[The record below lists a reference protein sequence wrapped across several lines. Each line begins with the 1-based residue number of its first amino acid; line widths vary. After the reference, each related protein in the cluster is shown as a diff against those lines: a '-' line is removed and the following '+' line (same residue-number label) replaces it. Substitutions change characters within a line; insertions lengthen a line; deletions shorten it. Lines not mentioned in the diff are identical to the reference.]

1 MGKKDVKSEMG
12 DFIPDSVDSAVIPT
26 VKQNTPFV
34 ITEKGKHL
42 YVGMLL
48 DVTKIGG
55 INKKSVNDKD
65 KGGVIEA
72 IKSGHIDAFVT
83 PELNEKN
90 QLLFIP
96 TTKTIDR
103 LSDYGMFRRVDG
115 YEFVKLNDKL
125 EIVEY
130 TGVTATYDEYR
141 MIALGNTPITDYV
154 KPADVII
161 KGSDEDPT
169 VSHNTVA
176 QVVDKAKDIASS
188 VASKVAP
195 VVSNVSEKI
204 KDKIAETTG
213 IKDMQDAP
221 AEKPA
226 EQAAPQEQAAP
237 APAPAAATETQQSA
251 NDAQPE
257 EDEQEVVYTETQV
270 LSSVERVFHANNL
283 DLTVSSDPFDQLFTL
298 NNHLI
303 KFDVDPRDSF
313 VNERLNRMAIDANR
327 DLQKLR
333 SDNLKKLREK
343 YFMLMALRVQEIANE
358 LDIENHS
365 TSYGEYKQS
374 VEDTK
379 TKAIEEL
386 PDLVEKRQKII
397 EEAYNKR
404 MEEVCE
410 NAARQARVDFKNRY
424 QRQHNDDMNAVEG
437 KVRAEIEANYTS
449 SMNELF
455 NARRNDALTSLDYN
469 VTGVLQVLTEDYKK
483 MFEEETALYNTRA
496 NEMREYAKE
505 LHMLDAKRLA
515 VEEEHNRITNEVNDA
530 RAEASAKIELI
541 KREYET
547 AQAALEA
554 RTAATISQ
562 AENEN
567 KLIKEQMDARTATLE
582 QDKDRLQKQLDDA
595 IDRADKAQE
604 IVRADY
610 EHRLIQAQDDRDSW
624 KQTLESYKEQH
635 KHNNRLAAILVVAIT
650 VAAVCGGFVAGGV
663 YWNRI
668 VSGELAGNQE
678 NVEIKVVNPDA
689 VSETTAE
696 TTIPEIVDEAL
707 TDSSETQA
715 VTTVP
720 ANANGSDD
728 VENMFTKSETTA
740 AETTVITKK
749 SAETTKPVE
758 TMKTPAETTST
769 VKPDVTT
776 KPVNTP
782 KKLVE
787 TTANLAEK
795 IKPTKTK

>member
-12 DFIPDSVDSAVIPT
+12 DFIPESVAAAIVPT

-72 IKSGHIDAFVT
+72 IKSGRIDAYVT
-83 PELNEKN
+83 QELNEKN

-96 TTKTIDR
+96 TAGTIDM
-103 LSDYGMFRRVDG
+103 LGDYGMFRKVDG

-130 TGVTATYDEYR
+130 TGITATYDEFR
-141 MIALGNTPITDYV
+141 LIVTGNASITQYV
-154 KPADVII
+154 KPADVIV

-169 VSHNTVA
+169 VSHNIVS
-176 QVVDKAKDIASS
+176 QVVDKAKDIATT
-188 VASKVAP
+188 VADKVAP

-204 KDKIAETTG
+204 KDKISETTG
-213 IKDMQDAP
+213 LKDMQAP
-221 AEKPA
+221 PTEKPA
-226 EQAAPQEQAAP
+226 EQAAPQPEPAAETKQEQQTDAAP
-237 APAPAAATETQQSA
+237 V
-251 NDAQPE
+251 E
-257 EDEQEVVYTETQV
+257 EEEEQEIVYTETQV
-270 LSSVERVFHANNL
+270 LSSVERVFHADNL

-343 YFMLMALRVQEIANE
+343 YFMLMALRVQEIASE
-358 LDIENHS
+358 LDVANLN
-365 TSYGEYKQS
+365 TSYGEYKKS
-374 VEDTK
+374 IEDTK
-379 TKAIEEL
+379 VQAISEL
-386 PDLVEKRQKII
+386 PELVEKRQKVI
-397 EEAYNKR
+397 EDAYNKR

-410 NAARQARVDFKNRY
+410 NASRQARVDFKNRY

-437 KVRAEIEANYTS
+437 VIRAEIAANYTS
-449 SMNELF
+449 SMNDLY

-469 VTGVLQVLTEDYKK
+469 ITGVLQALTEDYKK
-483 MFEEETALYNTRA
+483 MFDEETEMYNKRA

-515 VEEEHNRITNEVNDA
+515 VEEEYNRITNEVNDA

-541 KREYET
+541 KRDFET

-554 RTAATISQ
+554 RSSATIAN
-562 AENEN
+562 AENEA

-582 QDKDRLQKQLDDA
+582 QDKERLQRQLDDA
-595 IDRADKAQE
+595 IVRADKAQE
-604 IVRADY
+604 IVKADY
-610 EHRLIQAQDDRDSW
+610 EHRLVQAQDDRDSW

-635 KHNNRLAAILVVAIT
+635 RHNNRLAAILVVAIT
-650 VAAVCGGFVAGGV
+650 VAAVAGGFVAGGV

-668 VSGELAGNQE
+668 VSGELAGSQE
-678 NVEIKVVNPDA
+678 NVEIKVVNPDE
-689 VSETTAE
+689 VKSETTAE

-707 TDSSETQA
+707 ADSSETGA

-720 ANANGSDD
+720 ADD
-728 VENMFTKSETTA
+728 DDDLFTKSETA
-740 AETTVITKK
+740 ATTGK
-749 SAETTKPVE
+749 TTEKPVE
-758 TMKTPAETTST
+758 TTVTEKTAPSDTVTTTKAKTETT
-769 VKPDVTT
+769 
-776 KPVNTP
+776 
-782 KKLVE
+782 KK
-787 TTANLAEK
+787 
-795 IKPTKTK
+795 

>member
-12 DFIPDSVDSAVIPT
+12 DFIPESVAAAIIPT
-26 VKQNTPFV
+26 VKQNEPFV
-34 ITEKGKHL
+34 ITEKGKRL

-48 DVTKIGG
+48 DVMKIGG
-55 INKKSVNDKD
+55 INKKSTNDKD

-72 IKSGHIDAFVT
+72 IKSGRIDAYVT
-83 PELNEKN
+83 QELNEKN

-96 TTKTIDR
+96 TANTIDM
-103 LSDYGMFRRVDG
+103 LGDYGMFRKVDG

-130 TGVTATYDEYR
+130 TGVTATYDEFR
-141 MIALGNTPITDYV
+141 MIVTGNTPITTFV
-154 KPADVII
+154 KPADVIV

-169 VSHNTVA
+169 VSHNIVS
-176 QVVDKAKDIASS
+176 QVVDKAKDIATT
-188 VASKVAP
+188 VADKVAP

-204 KDKIAETTG
+204 KDKISESTG
-213 IKDMQDAP
+213 IKDMQAPP

-226 EQAAPQEQAAP
+226 EQAAPQPEPAAEAKQDQPAADAAP
-237 APAPAAATETQQSA
+237 A
-251 NDAQPE
+251 E
-257 EDEQEVVYTETQV
+257 EEEEQEVVYTETQV
-270 LSSVERVFHANNL
+270 LSSVERVFHADNL

-343 YFMLMALRVQEIANE
+343 YFMLMALRVQEIASE
-358 LDIENHS
+358 LDVANLN
-365 TSYGEYKQS
+365 TSYGEYKKS
-374 VEDTK
+374 IEDTK
-379 TKAIEEL
+379 VQAISEL
-386 PDLVEKRQKII
+386 PELVEKRQKVI
-397 EEAYNKR
+397 EDAYNKR

-410 NAARQARVDFKNRY
+410 NASRQARVDFKNRY

-437 KVRAEIEANYTS
+437 VIRAEIAANYTS
-449 SMNELF
+449 SMNDLY

-469 VTGVLQVLTEDYKK
+469 ITGVLQALTEDYKK
-483 MFEEETALYNTRA
+483 MFDEETELYNKRA

-541 KREYET
+541 KRDFET

-554 RTAATISQ
+554 RSSATIAN
-562 AENEN
+562 AENEA

-582 QDKDRLQKQLDDA
+582 QDKERLQQQLDDA
-595 IDRADKAQE
+595 IVRADKAQE
-604 IVRADY
+604 IVKADY

-635 KHNNRLAAILVVAIT
+635 RHNNRLAAILVVAIT
-650 VAAVCGGFVAGGV
+650 VAAVAGGFVAGGV

-678 NVEIKVVNPDA
+678 NVEIKVVNPNDA
-689 VSETTAE
+689 ESETTAE

-707 TDSSETQA
+707 ADSSETGA

-720 ANANGSDD
+720 ANAEADEIDD
-728 VENMFTKSETTA
+728 LFTKSETTVK
-740 AETTVITKK
+740 ETTVTEKTAPSDTVTTAK
-749 SAETTKPVE
+749 AKAETTK
-758 TMKTPAETTST
+758 K
-769 VKPDVTT
+769 
-776 KPVNTP
+776 
-782 KKLVE
+782 
-787 TTANLAEK
+787 
-795 IKPTKTK
+795 

>member
-12 DFIPDSVDSAVIPT
+12 DFIPESVAAAVVPT
-26 VKQNTPFV
+26 VKQNAPFIV
-34 ITEKGKHL
+34 TEKGKHL
-42 YVGMLL
+42 YVGMML

-72 IKSGHIDAFVT
+72 IKSGRIDAYVT
-83 PELNEKN
+83 QELNEKN

-96 TTKTIDR
+96 TFNTLDM
-103 LSDYGMFRRVDG
+103 LGDYGMFRKVDG

-130 TGVTATYDEYR
+130 TGVTATYDEFR
-141 MIALGNTPITDYV
+141 MIASGNTPITDYV
-154 KPADVII
+154 KPADVIV

-169 VSHNTVA
+169 ISHSVVTQA
-176 QVVDKAKDIASS
+176 VDKAKDLAST
-188 VASKVAP
+188 VVNKVAP
-195 VVSNVSEKI
+195 MANKITEGIKEKI
-204 KDKIAETTG
+204 SETTG
-213 IKDMQDAP
+213 IKDMQP
-221 AEKPA
+221 AAEEKPA
-226 EQAAPQEQAAP
+226 ENNPPQEQAPPAQTAP
-237 APAPAAATETQQSA
+237 DA
-251 NDAQPE
+251 NQVSQEAVEPE
-257 EDEQEVVYTETQV
+257 EEEQEVVYTETQV

-303 KFDVDPRDSF
+303 KFDVDPRDTF

-358 LDIENHS
+358 LDIENEG
-365 TSYGEYKQS
+365 TQYGA
-374 VEDTK
+374 V
-379 TKAIEEL
+379 KAGIDNERAASL
-386 PDLVEKRQKII
+386 SNMASLVEERQKII
-397 EEAYNKR
+397 EDAYNKR

-410 NAARQARVDFKNRY
+410 NASRQARVDFKNRY

-437 KVRAEIEANYTS
+437 VVKAEIAATYTA
-449 SMNELF
+449 SMNDLF

-469 VTGVLQVLTEDYKK
+469 VTGVLQALTEDYKK
-483 MFEEETALYNTRA
+483 MFEEETALYNERA

-554 RTAATISQ
+554 RSAATISQ
-562 AENEN
+562 AENES
-567 KLIKEQMDARTATLE
+567 KLIKEQMNARTATLE
-582 QDKDRLQKQLDDA
+582 QDKERLQKQLDDA
-595 IDRADKAQE
+595 IDRADRATE

-650 VAAVCGGFVAGGV
+650 VAAVAGGFVAGGV

-678 NVEIKVVNPDA
+678 NVEIKVVNPEET
-689 VSETTAE
+689 VESGLSETAITEA
-696 TTIPEIVDEAL
+696 VDEAL
-707 TDSSETQA
+707 SESEADNSDDETVTDGSEITEDTTDETVVSESEA
-715 VTTVP
+715 ESVTTVTP
-720 ANANGSDD
+720 VTTSRDI
-728 VENMFTKSETTA
+728 FTTTA
-740 AETTVITKK
+740 
-749 SAETTKPVE
+749 
-758 TMKTPAETTST
+758 
-769 VKPDVTT
+769 VT
-776 KPVNTP
+776 
-782 KKLVE
+782 E
-787 TTANLAEK
+787 
-795 IKPTKTK
+795 

>member
-12 DFIPDSVDSAVIPT
+12 DFIPESVAAAVVPT
-26 VKQNTPFV
+26 VKQNAPFIV
-34 ITEKGKHL
+34 TEKGKHL
-42 YVGMLL
+42 YVGMML

-72 IKSGHIDAFVT
+72 IKSGRIDAYVT
-83 PELNEKN
+83 QELNEKN

-96 TTKTIDR
+96 TFNTLDM
-103 LSDYGMFRRVDG
+103 LGDYGMFRKVDG

-130 TGVTATYDEYR
+130 TGVTATYDEFR
-141 MIALGNTPITDYV
+141 MIASGNTPITDYV
-154 KPADVII
+154 KPADVIV

-169 VSHNTVA
+169 ISHSVVTQA
-176 QVVDKAKDIASS
+176 VDKAKDLAST
-188 VASKVAP
+188 VVNKVAP
-195 VVSNVSEKI
+195 MANKITEGIKEKI
-204 KDKIAETTG
+204 SETTG
-213 IKDMQDAP
+213 IKDMQP
-221 AEKPA
+221 AAEEKPA
-226 EQAAPQEQAAP
+226 ENNPPQEQAPPAQTAP
-237 APAPAAATETQQSA
+237 DVNQVSQEAVE
-251 NDAQPE
+251 PE
-257 EDEQEVVYTETQV
+257 EEEQEVVYTETQV

-303 KFDVDPRDSF
+303 KFDVDPRDTF

-358 LDIENHS
+358 LDIENEG
-365 TSYGEYKQS
+365 TQYGA
-374 VEDTK
+374 V
-379 TKAIEEL
+379 KAGIDNERAASL
-386 PDLVEKRQKII
+386 SNMASLVEERQKII
-397 EEAYNKR
+397 EDAYNKR

-410 NAARQARVDFKNRY
+410 NASRQARVDFKNRY

-437 KVRAEIEANYTS
+437 VVKAEIAATYTA
-449 SMNELF
+449 SMNDLF

-469 VTGVLQVLTEDYKK
+469 VTGVLQALTEDYKK
-483 MFEEETALYNTRA
+483 MFEEETALYNERA

-554 RTAATISQ
+554 RSAATISQ
-562 AENEN
+562 AENES
-567 KLIKEQMDARTATLE
+567 KLIKEQMNARTATLE
-582 QDKDRLQKQLDDA
+582 QDKERLQKQLDDA
-595 IDRADKAQE
+595 IDRADRATE

-650 VAAVCGGFVAGGV
+650 VAAVAGGFVAGGV

-678 NVEIKVVNPDA
+678 NVEIKVVNPE
-689 VSETTAE
+689 ETVESGLTETAITE
-696 TTIPEIVDEAL
+696 AVDEAL
-707 TDSSETQA
+707 SESEADNSDDETVTDGSEITEDTTDETA
-715 VTTVP
+715 VSESEAEFVTTVTP
-720 ANANGSDD
+720 VTTSRDI
-728 VENMFTKSETTA
+728 FTTTA
-740 AETTVITKK
+740 
-749 SAETTKPVE
+749 
-758 TMKTPAETTST
+758 
-769 VKPDVTT
+769 VT
-776 KPVNTP
+776 
-782 KKLVE
+782 E
-787 TTANLAEK
+787 
-795 IKPTKTK
+795 

>member
-12 DFIPDSVDSAVIPT
+12 EYIPESVASTVLPV
-26 VKQNTPFV
+26 VKQNTAFIV
-34 ITEKGKHL
+34 TEKGKHF
-42 YVGMLL
+42 YIGMLL
-48 DVTKIGG
+48 DTTKIGG
-55 INKKSVNDKD
+55 FNKKSVNDKD

-72 IKSGHIDAFVT
+72 IKSGHIDAYAT
-83 PELNEKN
+83 QELNENN

-96 TTKTIDR
+96 TAKTLDR
-103 LSDYGMFRRVDG
+103 LGDYGMFRKVDG

-125 EIVEY
+125 EIVEH
-130 TGVTATYDEYR
+130 TGVTATYDEFR
-141 MIALGNTPITDYV
+141 MIGAGNTPITEYV
-154 KPADVII
+154 KPADVIV

-169 VSHNTVA
+169 ISHNVVTQA
-176 QVVDKAKDIASS
+176 VDKAKDIATT
-188 VASKVAP
+188 VANKVAP
-195 VVSNVSEKI
+195 VASKITEGIKEKI
-204 KDKIAETTG
+204 SETTG
-213 IKDMQDAP
+213 IRDMQP
-221 AEKPA
+221 AAEEKPA
-226 EQAAPQEQAAP
+226 ENNPPQEQAQPAQAAP
-237 APAPAAATETQQSA
+237 DAGQAPEEPAAL
-251 NDAQPE
+251 E
-257 EDEQEVVYTETQV
+257 EEQEIVYTETQV

-303 KFDVDPRDSF
+303 KFDVDPRDTF

-358 LDIENHS
+358 LDIENSS
-365 TSYGEYKQS
+365 TQYGAFK
-374 VEDTK
+374 VTIDNDK
-379 TKAIEEL
+379 TASL
-386 PDLVEKRQKII
+386 ANMGALVEERQQII
-397 EEAYNKR
+397 EDAYNKR

-410 NAARQARVDFKNRY
+410 NASRQARVDFKNRY
-424 QRQHNDDMNAVEG
+424 QRQHNEDMNAVEG
-437 KVRAEIEANYTS
+437 VIRAEIQATYTA
-449 SMNELF
+449 SMHDLF

-469 VTGVLQVLTEDYKK
+469 ITGVLQALTEDYKK
-483 MFEEETALYNTRA
+483 MFEEETALYNERA

-554 RTAATISQ
+554 RSAATISQ
-562 AENEN
+562 AENES
-567 KLIKEQMDARTATLE
+567 KLIKEQMNARTATLE
-582 QDKDRLQKQLDDA
+582 QDKERLQKQLDDA
-595 IDRADKAQE
+595 IDRADRATE

-650 VAAVCGGFVAGGV
+650 VAAIAGGFVAGGV

-678 NVEIKVVNPDA
+678 NVEINVVNPQDTIEPGSTEA
-689 VSETTAE
+689 AISEA
-696 TTIPEIVDEAL
+696 VDEAL
-707 TDSSETQA
+707 SDSEVNDSETVTGGEVTEAPEDTDVSESGATTAPVTTSSDIFTTTA
-715 VTTVP
+715 VT
-720 ANANGSDD
+720 
-728 VENMFTKSETTA
+728 E
-740 AETTVITKK
+740 
-749 SAETTKPVE
+749 
-758 TMKTPAETTST
+758 
-769 VKPDVTT
+769 
-776 KPVNTP
+776 
-782 KKLVE
+782 
-787 TTANLAEK
+787 
-795 IKPTKTK
+795 